1 MTALSLRVPLRLP
14 SRRVFSVEDLFHG
27 AGLAVA
33 GLALGAAV
41 SLRPLLAVAVA
52 IGLLMIAATA
62 VRPVLG
68 VYALVILTPLTTGID
83 RGTLIP
89 LLRPN
94 EAVCGVVAVGLGIRW
109 LAQLRSARDVHIRI
123 DALLGSL
130 LALAITDSIVPLL
143 WLRLRGE
150 QPSGDDLLYALVL
163 WKFLAVY
170 LIVRAAHLNSAQIWR
185 ALQFSV
191 GTAAVI
197 SVISLLQTA
206 GWGPVITLLQN
217 YYTTND
223 NTAAITNARGSSTL
237 GLPIAVADLLVFNLA
252 IVMGVMWVR
261 RRSSPA
267 LIALGWVLTLGVI
280 GAGEFSGFLGL
291 LVGVTMVCVL
301 TRSTFAARF
310 LVVGGTLAVPF
321 VWTVIKTR
329 LEGFQSVTG
338 LPVSWTGRLANLH
351 TYFWPVLL
359 SDHRYVLGVRPSA
372 RVVAPH
378 RANGYVWIESGY
390 TWLLWAGGIPLLLA
404 FCWFVV
410 VAVRVGR
417 RAMAS
422 VDEPH
427 RIVGLATVVAVTVI
441 AVLMLFDPHLTYR
454 GVADEL
460 FMLLALCAAT
470 VSRQGVNHG

>member
-1 MTALSLRVPLRLP
+1 MTTLSARSRPRGPTVPIDALIR
-14 SRRVFSVEDLFHG
+14 G
-27 AGLAVA
+27 AGLAA
-33 GLALGAAV
+33 GALALGAVV
-41 SLRPLLAVAVA
+41 SIRPLVAVAVA
-52 IGLLMIAATA
+52 VGLLAVVGTA
-62 VRPVLG
+62 VRPVAG
-68 VYALVILTPLTTGID
+68 VYALVALTPLTTGID
-83 RGTLIP
+83 RGTLLP
-89 LLRPN
+89 VLRPN
-94 EAVCGVVAVGLGIRW
+94 EAVCGIVAAGLLCRW
-109 LAQLRSARDVHIRI
+109 IAQLRSARDVSFRI
-123 DALLGSL
+123 DALLAAL
-130 LALAITDSIVPLL
+130 LALAITDSIIPLL

-150 QPSGDDLLYALVL
+150 PMSSDDLLYALVL

-170 LIVRAAHLNSAQIWR
+170 LVVRAAKLTDRQIWR
-185 ALQFSV
+185 SLQLSV
-191 GTAAVI
+191 TTAAVV
-197 SVISLLQTA
+197 SVVSLLQTA
-206 GWGPVITLLQN
+206 GWGPVVSLLKN

-252 IVMGVMWVR
+252 ILMGVMWVR
-261 RRSSPA
+261 RRSPPL
-267 LIALGWVLTLGVI
+267 LIALGWLLTLGVI

-291 LVGVTMVCVL
+291 LVGVATVCVL

-338 LPVSWTGRLANLH
+338 LPVSWTGRLTNLH
-351 TYFWPVLL
+351 TYFWPVLF
-359 SDHRYVLGVRPSA
+359 SDHRYLLGVRPAA
-372 RVVAPH
+372 RVLAPH

-404 FCWFVV
+404 FFVFVV

-417 RAMAS
+417 RAMSSDNDAC
-422 VDEPH
+422 
-427 RIVGLATVVAVTVI
+427 RIVGLAAVVAVTVI

-460 FMLLALCAAT
+460 FLLLALCAAAA
-470 VSRQGVNHG
+470 SRQGVSHA